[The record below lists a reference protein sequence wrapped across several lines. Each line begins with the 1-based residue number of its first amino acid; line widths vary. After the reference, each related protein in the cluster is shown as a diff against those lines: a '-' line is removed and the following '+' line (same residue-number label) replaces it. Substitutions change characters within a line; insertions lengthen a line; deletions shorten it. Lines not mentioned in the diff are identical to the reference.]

1 MKKLMLLVG
10 VSLLCG
16 CKPSA
21 QTDLPELHNPQA
33 VLAWVDEAKKI
44 AMQDALRTAQ
54 AQTGQLLGVAL
65 AASNKNVF
73 VLADAAAPTAQM
85 GASDAPAALSEPVG
99 AHLTVLQNGGFS
111 AAKSVAQSLSD
122 AQPEDIVFSGTLMQG
137 AHTQALVKVN
147 QHLYIVNVGD
157 VVGQGAWRV
166 LSVNAQSMQLQVGKK
181 AITYAKN

>member
-1 MKKLMLLVG
+1 MKKLMLLIG

-33 VLAWVDEAKKI
+33 VLAWVNEAKKT
-44 AMQDALRTAQ
+44 AMHDALRTAQ

-85 GASDAPAALSEPVG
+85 GASDAPAGLSEPAG
-99 AHLTVLQNGGFS
+99 AHLGGFS

-137 AHTQALVKVN
+137 AHTQALVKVS

-157 VVGQGAWRV
+157 VIGQGAWRV